1 MNRVDRLLAYL
12 LLLQSRGLV
21 RAQDF
26 AQRFEISER
35 TVYRDIQAL
44 CEAGVPIMAAPGEG
58 YRLMEGYYLPPI
70 AFSPAEARAMFLAV
84 AMLSGLTAGGATKT
98 AALSALDKIRA
109 VLPKATLRQ
118 VEALQAIL
126 HFFAFP
132 DPPLDF
138 DDQTFVRLQEAIQ
151 QQRIVHLHYHALHSG
166 EVSRR
171 DVEPMG
177 LVFLDRAWV
186 LSAYCRLRQA
196 PRAFRLERIDKL
208 AVRQEQFAPLAW
220 REGPQRLGLYKVKV
234 RFAAA
239 IVRWVRE
246 RQHYTFLAEGL
257 AEGPSTAGEP
267 GVTMVY
273 RPRSLAEIEG
283 WLLSWGEQMEVVAPA
298 ELRQRLAATAGR
310 ILAAHQNN
318 PL

>member
-1 MNRVDRLLAYL
+1 
-12 LLLQSRGLV
+12 
-21 RAQDF
+21 
-26 AQRFEISER
+26 
-35 TVYRDIQAL
+35 
-44 CEAGVPIMAAPGEG
+44 
-58 YRLMEGYYLPPI
+58 
-70 AFSPAEARAMFLAV
+70 
-84 AMLSGLTAGGATKT
+84 
-98 AALSALDKIRA
+98 
-109 VLPKATLRQ
+109 
-118 VEALQAIL
+118 
-126 HFFAFP
+126 
-132 DPPLDF
+132 
-138 DDQTFVRLQEAIQ
+138 
-151 QQRIVHLHYHALHSG
+151 
-166 EVSRR
+166 
-171 DVEPMG
+171 MG